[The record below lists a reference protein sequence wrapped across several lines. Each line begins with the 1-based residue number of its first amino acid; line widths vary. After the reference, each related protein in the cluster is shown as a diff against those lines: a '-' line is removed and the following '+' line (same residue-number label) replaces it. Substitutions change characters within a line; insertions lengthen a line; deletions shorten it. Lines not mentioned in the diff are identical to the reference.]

1 LANYSRRLPFINSH
15 AKQPHNTDRELRSSS
30 FPFAVPII
38 VPISRSVSSRSP
50 YQFVVCWPSVRRR
63 TDIALMKKE
72 YLAGVDEEGV
82 VDSSYRALRRPIVRY
97 FVQTRAR
104 SWRRRTREASP
115 IARSGGGAKGN
126 RAKERKKPARW
137 NRESRDLYLHS
148 RTPLAYMPSFPL
160 QMHSYV
166 KYKVQMHNDWRG
178 FFLEFYA
185 FLVNAKFICIMAA
198 STTYVWLYMRACMHV
213 SR

>member
-1 LANYSRRLPFINSH
+1 MFAIIQPPSRQQQYPTTAVPNPMIQSPSRQ
-15 AKQPHNTDRELRSSS
+15 KQPNPQAANSKTL
-30 FPFAVPII
+30 
-38 VPISRSVSSRSP
+38 
-50 YQFVVCWPSVRRR
+50 
-63 TDIALMKKE
+63 DIALMKKA

-82 VDSSYRALRRPIVRY
+82 VDSSYRALRRPIVRC

-104 SWRRRTREASP
+104 SWRRRTRDASP

-126 RAKERKKPARW
+126 RAKGRKKPARW

-166 KYKVQMHNDWRG
+166 KCKVQMHNDWRG
-178 FFLEFYA
+178 FFWSF
-185 FLVNAKFICIMAA
+185 
-198 STTYVWLYMRACMHV
+198 MHFGKCQV
-213 SR
+213 HLHNGWSCSNK